1 MKREGIEMKT
11 IFKITVKEEYAE
23 ECMEY
28 IAEHTRHCKSEL
40 GNLTSEA
47 YRSADAPNVAY
58 IISEWDSPEHEK
70 LHVESDADAEFVRK
84 MQGKEA
90 KPVEVI
96 NWTQLA

>member
-1 MKREGIEMKT
+1 MKT

-23 ECMEY
+23 ECMGY

-47 YRSADAPNVAY
+47 YRSVEEPNVVY

-70 LHVESDADAEFVRK
+70 LHVESAADAAFVEK

-90 KPVEVI
+90 EPVKLI